1 MNQKGAAV
9 LNRPNTASLADK
21 RMRSN
26 VKKQDAPTHDGL
38 NLLIKIDVT
47 SQEAKF
53 YCQAEEHAGNHQQRH
68 VRFLAN
74 AACRLHL
81 ETAFFDPKI
90 IELSQGVATDVEI
103 QNGAVGSATYFV
115 SISEATTTGPTAM
128 VPLLLVIGDPK
139 IVVP

>member
-1 MNQKGAAV
+1 M
-9 LNRPNTASLADK
+9 
-21 RMRSN
+21 
-26 VKKQDAPTHDGL
+26 KKQDAPKHDGL

-53 YCQAEEHAGNHQQRH
+53 YCQAGEHAGNHQQRH

-103 QNGAVGSATYFV
+103 QDGAVGSASYYV
-115 SISEATTTGPTAM
+115 SISETTTTGPTM
-128 VPLLLVIGDPK
+128 VPMLLVIGDPK